1 MYPKSH
7 VCIALSLFILPVLSA
22 LESHGDL
29 VQSLSWKGDGSLLA
43 TSSKVSVKW
52 TTEIFYSGTSA
63 KPDLDLCAYLKI
75 PLISPG
81 LIQLYKAVIRGLIT
95 RIKNAF

>member
-52 TTEIFYSGTSA
+52 TTEIFTQGLLPNQILIYAHT
-63 KPDLDLCAYLKI
+63 LKSH
-75 PLISPG
+75 L
-81 LIQLYKAVIRGLIT
+81 
-95 RIKNAF
+95 